1 MFKRG
6 KHQKAQI
13 WVETVIYTLIALVM
27 IGTVVS
33 IVKPKIE
40 ESQDRAII
48 QQSKNLINSID
59 SIIFDI
65 KSAAGNQRIIEV
77 GIKEGNLLIDA
88 ENDRIIFEIESRYEY
103 SEPGQ
108 YIQEGASEIIAHT
121 QKIGKF
127 NNVTLTRDYGETYDI
142 TYLGKDELKTITKS
156 PTPYKMTISNEGEN
170 KFEDTSS
177 SCTAFTVD
185 TECTNSIY
193 EIGYSKFCING
204 ICKYISDRI
213 TINIDIT

>member
-1 MFKRG
+1 M
-6 KHQKAQI
+6 KAQI

-27 IGTVVS
+27 IGTVVG

-48 QQSKNLINSID
+48 EQSKSLLKSMD

-65 KSAAGNQRIIEV
+65 KSAAGNQRILEI
-77 GIKEGNLLIDA
+77 GIKKGHLIIDA
-88 ENDRIIFEIESRYEY
+88 KSDKIIFEMESKHEY

-108 YIQEGASEIIAHT
+108 KIQDGSSEIIIET

-127 NNVTLTRDYGETYDI
+127 NNVTLSRDYSEQYNL

-156 PTPYKMTISNEGEN
+156 PTPLKMTISNQGET
-170 KFEDTSS
+170 KIEDTTS
-177 SCTAFTVD
+177 SCNINT
-185 TECTNSIY
+185 TETDCNDPIFV
-193 EIGYSKFCING
+193 EGYTKHCVNNKCRYYSD
-204 ICKYISDRI
+204 YIK
-213 TINIDIT
+213 IDIDIS